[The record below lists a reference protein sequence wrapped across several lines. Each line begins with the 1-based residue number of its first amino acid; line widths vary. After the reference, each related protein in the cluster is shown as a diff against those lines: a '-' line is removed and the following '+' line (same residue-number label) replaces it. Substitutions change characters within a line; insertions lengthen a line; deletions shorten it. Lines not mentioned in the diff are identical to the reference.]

1 MTKKKWFAL
10 CAVLLCVIAVI
21 FLISSC
27 DQSGKWASITL
38 NGKTV
43 SFRGGKVSDLP
54 APYYTPGQEPEVV
67 IPELDAK
74 PYYAFTA
81 NRESDAP
88 LGDGQL
94 QSFLMI
100 GGEPGDLVYS
110 GVTFG
115 QTRDEVEAKLK
126 DVLRESSELTT
137 YEERPQRIREVL
149 SNHFRNWRDED
160 IQFVRYRMNDPKYY
174 FIVVYYEG
182 KVYGMNPYVD
192 DFFAG
197 AL

>member
-1 MTKKKWFAL
+1 
-10 CAVLLCVIAVI
+10 
-21 FLISSC
+21 
-27 DQSGKWASITL
+27 
-38 NGKTV
+38 
-43 SFRGGKVSDLP
+43 
-54 APYYTPGQEPEVV
+54 
-67 IPELDAK
+67 
-74 PYYAFTA
+74 
-81 NRESDAP
+81 
-88 LGDGQL
+88 
-94 QSFLMI
+94 MI

-126 DVLRESSELTT
+126 DVLRTSSELTT